1 MADSVVR
8 VLIAD
13 DDPAV
18 REALVDL
25 LSDDPGLDLVGVAA
39 DVEDAIRLAIEKR
52 PAVALL
58 DARMPGGGGARAA
71 REITQRCPATRVL
84 VLSAY
89 EEKASVYEMFEAGA
103 SGYLVKGGSDREVL
117 EAIYRAS
124 RNQLSMP
131 AELGSAC
138 FRDLLKKLA
147 DYRKSEGAL
156 RKSEEK
162 FRGLL
167 EAQPDAV
174 LMVNSGGQ
182 IQLVNA

>member
-71 REITQRCPATRVL
+71 REITQRCPAT
-84 VLSAY
+84 
-89 EEKASVYEMFEAGA
+89 
-103 SGYLVKGGSDREVL
+103 
-117 EAIYRAS
+117 
-124 RNQLSMP
+124 
-131 AELGSAC
+131 

-156 RKSEEK
+156 RKSE
-162 FRGLL
+162 
-167 EAQPDAV
+167 
-174 LMVNSGGQ
+174 
-182 IQLVNA
+182 